1 VGKSDN
7 SIANCVFYVT
17 KKAINLKI
25 AHNYSR
31 NMSLKETVQEYTVI
45 KSLTEL
51 CLIVIDLHF
60 LILYNNTWMSDQK
73 DFDTVSVSLL
83 LLVTLLF
90 LLST

>member
-1 VGKSDN
+1 MGKSDN

-17 KKAINLKI
+17 KKAIKLKM

-31 NMSLKETVQEYTVI
+31 NMLLKKTVQECTVL

-51 CLIVIDLHF
+51 YLIVIDLYF
-60 LILYNNTWMSDQK
+60 LILYNTTGMSDQK
-73 DFDTVSVSLL
+73 DFDTVSVALL
-83 LLVTLLF
+83 LLVSLLF